1 MFRYACNA
9 DFCRSIEASA
19 PPPPESS
26 VQKTLV
32 WAGLGTRLAENNPK
46 AVVEENMPP
55 DIPLRTQLDVMEEKI
70 IKNLCK
76 ENNLQ
81 NITYLNL
88 FNNKIKKI
96 NGLSNLTKLK
106 IPIIG

>member
-1 MFRYACNA
+1 M
-9 DFCRSIEASA
+9 
-19 PPPPESS
+19 
-26 VQKTLV
+26 VQFHIKELLDNFNEFV
-32 WAGLGTRLAENNPK
+32 EDENNPK
-46 AVVEENMPP
+46 AVVDENMPP
-55 DIPLRTQLDVMEEKI
+55 DIPMRTQLESLDERI

-96 NGLSNLTKLK
+96 QDWWFNR
-106 IPIIG
+106 I